1 MPVKYAGLSVQTKAA
16 DMPSSREA
24 AKAYVRDLADQLE
37 VACRKHVGDVKPKG
51 APMFSMD
58 GPVPDPSHSS
68 LTLQGKPE
76 YVYVFTYAVPVE
88 LDDLPVD
95 CSAYLALKGGL

>member
-1 MPVKYAGLSVQTKAA
+1 MPVRYAGLSAQTKAA
-16 DMPSSREA
+16 DMPQSREA
-24 AKAYVRDLADQLE
+24 AKAYVRDLSDQLE
-37 VACRKHVGDVKPKG
+37 VALRKHVGEAKPKG

-68 LTLQGKPE
+68 LSLQGAPE

-95 CSAYLALKGGL
+95 CSAYLALHGAL

>member
-1 MPVKYAGLSVQTKAA
+1 MPVRYAGISTQVKAE
-16 DMPSSREA
+16 DMPPNREA
-24 AKAYVRDLADQLE
+24 AKAYVRDLAEQME
-37 VACRKHVGDVKPKG
+37 QQVRHHVGGIQPKG

-68 LTLQGKPE
+68 LSLQGAPT

-88 LDDLPVD
+88 LDDLPND
-95 CSAYLALKGGL
+95 CTAYVALKGGE